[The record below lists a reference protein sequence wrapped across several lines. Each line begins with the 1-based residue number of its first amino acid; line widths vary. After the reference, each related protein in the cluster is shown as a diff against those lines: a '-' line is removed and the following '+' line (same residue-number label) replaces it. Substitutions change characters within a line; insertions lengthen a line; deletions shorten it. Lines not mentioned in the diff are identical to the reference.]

1 VSRFLTAHVAGNVVM
16 SYFLLIFYSYVLI
29 GPWPITD
36 LRVYWIFGGI
46 WTFITGILYVCHG
59 FAV

>member
-1 VSRFLTAHVAGNVVM
+1 M